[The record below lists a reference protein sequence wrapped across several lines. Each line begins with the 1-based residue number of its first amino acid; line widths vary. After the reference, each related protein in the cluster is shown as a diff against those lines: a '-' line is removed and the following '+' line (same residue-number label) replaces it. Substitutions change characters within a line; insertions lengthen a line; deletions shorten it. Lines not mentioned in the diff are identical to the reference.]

1 MIHLRLC
8 VRSEADKDSLII
20 VFPLY
25 LMLKSIIHCAL
36 LKKHAFKGEYLLN
49 HEVVKLFVR
58 KTQNTDDLN
67 KNVTNIQTN
76 FIVMIKN
83 MTYNVYKVLINS
95 FSYGGK
101 QI

>member
-8 VRSEADKDSLII
+8 VRSETDKDSLII

-25 LMLKSIIHCAL
+25 LMLKSITHCAL